1 MHHSLLI
8 HQSPECNRSA
18 VQVTDVNGDVGSFDV
33 ISETLRATNL
43 GQLRSDSE
51 VNFERSGYTFALCCC
66 FSSSAN
72 TIRIQVDVS
81 PVTTKCV
88 IFGDCRSAKV
98 GDEIGGHNV
107 SGHVHTTATVS
118 SVEDTENN
126 KRVTFQVMSQ
136 PLPN

>member
-1 MHHSLLI
+1 M
-8 HQSPECNRSA
+8 
-18 VQVTDVNGDVGSFDV
+18 QVTDVNGDVGSFDV

-51 VNFERSGYTFALCCC
+51 VNFERSGYTFALGCC
-66 FSSSAN
+66 FKSSLI
-72 TIRIQVDVS
+72 TIRTQVDAS
-81 PVTTKCV
+81 TVTTNCLLS
-88 IFGDCRSAKV
+88 GDCRSAKV

-126 KRVTFQVMSQ
+126 KRVTFQVMS
-136 PLPN
+136 